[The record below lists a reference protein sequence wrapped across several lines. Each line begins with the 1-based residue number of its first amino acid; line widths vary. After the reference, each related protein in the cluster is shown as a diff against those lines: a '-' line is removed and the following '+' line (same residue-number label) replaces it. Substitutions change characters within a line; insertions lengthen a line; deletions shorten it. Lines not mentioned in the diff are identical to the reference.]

1 MEKENSPIENLK
13 QVEKK
18 LKERER
24 LILEKLDNIFNLAD
38 TKDEK
43 YRTR

>member
-13 QVEKK
+13 QVEEK
-18 LKERER
+18 LKEREKQ
-24 LILEKLDNIFNLAD
+24 ILEKLDNIFNLAD

>member
-13 QVEKK
+13 QVEEK
-18 LKERER
+18 LKERETQ
-24 LILEKLDNIFNLAD
+24 ILEKLDNIFNLAD